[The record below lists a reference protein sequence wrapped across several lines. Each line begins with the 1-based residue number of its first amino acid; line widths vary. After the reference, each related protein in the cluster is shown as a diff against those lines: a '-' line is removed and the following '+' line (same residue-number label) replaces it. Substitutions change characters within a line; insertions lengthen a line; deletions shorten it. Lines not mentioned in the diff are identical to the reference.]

1 MSLFNNGPTKI
12 AFGFG
17 LGIMAAELVKE
28 LRPAFRGLG
37 RPLLK
42 AAVKSGVIL
51 AGDGRE
57 KFARF
62 RETLADVTAE
72 VQAEMKAEMDG
83 ASHSTPTAPPP
94 TAEKAKANAG
104 VM

>member
-1 MSLFNNGPTKI
+1 MGLLKNGSKI

-28 LRPAFRGLG
+28 VRPAFRGLG
-37 RPLLK
+37 KPLLK
-42 AAVKSGVIL
+42 AAVKSSLIL

-62 RETLADVTAE
+62 RETLAEVTAE
-72 VQAEMKAEMDG
+72 AQAELKEEPPVVRPLAEERAR
-83 ASHSTPTAPPP
+83 AS
-94 TAEKAKANAG
+94 AG

>member
-17 LGIMAAELVKE
+17 LGVMATGLFKTV
-28 LRPAFRGLG
+28 LPAFRGVG

-42 AAVKSGVIL
+42 AAVKGGVIL
-51 AGDGRE
+51 ARDGRVKYE
-57 KFARF
+57 TF
-62 RETLADVTAE
+62 RETLADVSAE
-72 VQAEMKAEMDG
+72 VEAELAQSAPEMPL
-83 ASHSTPTAPPP
+83 HQPFTAPPKQN
-94 TAEKAKANAG
+94 AE

>member
-1 MSLFNNGPTKI
+1 MSLFKSGSKI

-17 LGIMAAELVKE
+17 LGIMAAELAKE

-37 RPLLK
+37 LPLLK
-42 AAVKSGVIL
+42 AAVRSGVIL

-57 KFARF
+57 KFAHF
-62 RETLADVTAE
+62 RQTLADVTAE
-72 VQAEMKAEMDG
+72 VQAEMKAEVEMG
-83 ASHSTPTAPPP
+83 QAEPSMPPP
-94 TAEKAKANAG
+94 ATEKARASAG